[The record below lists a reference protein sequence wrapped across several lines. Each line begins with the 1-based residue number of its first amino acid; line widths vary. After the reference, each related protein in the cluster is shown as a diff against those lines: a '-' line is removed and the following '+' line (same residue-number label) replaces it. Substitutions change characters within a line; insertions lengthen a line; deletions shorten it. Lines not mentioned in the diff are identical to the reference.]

1 MSQNPQLP
9 LPGEEAI
16 KLDKKYVIMEV
27 KDFTSEVQKLHGWR
41 VTLDGGGDDLLAI
54 PLWFREVV
62 GRRAKMGSFIA
73 ALGNDP
79 DAWVGHTIQ
88 FVAWAERN
96 REIKVVK

>member
-1 MSQNPQLP
+1 MSQHPQLP

-16 KLDKKYVIMEV
+16 KLGKDYVIMSV
-27 KDFTSEVQKLHGWR
+27 DDFTSEVQNLHGWR
-41 VTLDGGGDDLLAI
+41 VTLDGGKDDTLAI

-62 GRRAKMGSFIA
+62 SQRSKMGSFIA

-79 DAWVGHTIQ
+79 DAWNGHTIQ
-88 FVAWAERN
+88 FVSWVDRN